1 MNSAAYDTVFN
12 LDNDSRASRSPAEA
26 ALLARILRY
35 FDTAVRA
42 LPKKD
47 QAKALAAPDD
57 FWTLMET
64 LALAP
69 VKESPELT
77 VRLRGAIAKRELLE
91 MDGGVL
97 SPSSVA
103 KLLQISRQAVGH
115 RRAAGKLLGIEGP
128 RGYLY
133 PAWQFD
139 GDRMLRD
146 IDEIL
151 ELLEEEDAWSKLIF
165 FVRTN
170 DAGGG
175 KRPLDL
181 LRKGKLDAVKR
192 AAELYGV
199 QAAA

>member
-1 MNSAAYDTVFN
+1 MSSAAFESFLSVN
-12 LDNDSRASRSPAEA
+12 SDSQARRNPAEE
-26 ALLARILRY
+26 ALLARIMRY
-35 FDTAVRA
+35 FDNAIRA

-64 LALAP
+64 LALVP
-69 VKESPELT
+69 VKESPELK

-103 KLLQISRQAVGH
+103 KLLHISRQAVGH
-115 RRAAGKLLGIEGP
+115 RRTAGKLLGIEGP

-139 GDRMLRD
+139 DDRMLRG
-146 IDEIL
+146 IEEIF
-151 ELLEEEDAWSKLIF
+151 ELLDDEDAWSQLIF

-170 DAGGG
+170 AAAGG
-175 KRPLDL
+175 KRPVDL
-181 LRKGKLDAVKR
+181 LRQGKLDAVKR
-192 AAELYGV
+192 AAELYHV
-199 QAAA
+199 HAAV

>member
-1 MNSAAYDTVFN
+1 MSSAIIDLI
-12 LDNDSRASRSPAEA
+12 LDANHDSSRNPAEA

-35 FDTAVRA
+35 FDNAIRA

-47 QAKALAAPDD
+47 QARALAAPND

-69 VKESPELT
+69 VNESPELK

-103 KLLQISRQAVGH
+103 ELLHISRQAVGH
-115 RRAAGKLLGIEGP
+115 RRTAGKMLGIEGP

-139 GDRMLRD
+139 GDRMLRG
-146 IDEIL
+146 IEEIFD
-151 ELLEEEDAWSKLIF
+151 LLEDEDAWSKLVF

-170 DAGGG
+170 DAASS

-181 LRKGKLDAVKR
+181 LRKGRLDAVKR
-192 AAELYGV
+192 AAGLYGEQTAV
-199 QAAA
+199 

>member
-1 MNSAAYDTVFN
+1 MSSAALESV
-12 LDNDSRASRSPAEA
+12 LSVDSDSQASRNPAET
-26 ALLARILRY
+26 ALLARIMRY
-35 FDTAVRA
+35 FDTAIRA

-69 VKESPELT
+69 VKESPELK
-77 VRLRGAIAKRELLE
+77 VRLRGAIAKCELLE

-97 SPSSVA
+97 SPSRVA
-103 KLLQISRQAVGH
+103 GLLQISRQAVGQ
-115 RRAAGKLLGIEGP
+115 RRVAGKLLAIEGP

-139 GDRMLRD
+139 GDRMLRGIEEIFD
-146 IDEIL
+146 RLKDE
-151 ELLEEEDAWSKLIF
+151 DSWPKLIF

-170 DAGGG
+170 DAASG

-181 LRKGKLDAVKR
+181 LRQGKLDAVKR

-199 QAAA
+199 HAAV

>member
-1 MNSAAYDTVFN
+1 MSITALEPVLNV
-12 LDNDSRASRSPAEA
+12 DSDFYAGRNPAEA
-26 ALLARILRY
+26 ALLVRILRY
-35 FDTAVRA
+35 FDGAIRA

-64 LALAP
+64 LALVP
-69 VKESPELT
+69 VDESPELK

-97 SPSSVA
+97 MPSSVA
-103 KLLQISRQAVGH
+103 KLLHISRQAVGQ
-115 RRAAGKLLGIEGP
+115 RRAAGRLLGIEGP

-139 GDRMLRD
+139 GNRTLRG
-146 IDEIL
+146 IEEIFG
-151 ELLEEEDAWSKLIF
+151 LLEGEDAWSTLTF
-165 FVRTN
+165 FVRSN
-170 DAGGG
+170 DAAGG

-181 LRKGKLDAVKR
+181 LRKGKLNAVRR
-192 AAELYGV
+192 AAELYSMH
-199 QAAA
+199 AAV

>member
-1 MNSAAYDTVFN
+1 MSITALEPVLNVDSDFN
-12 LDNDSRASRSPAEA
+12 AGRNPAEV

-35 FDTAVRA
+35 FDGAIRA

-69 VKESPELT
+69 VNESPELK

-97 SPSSVA
+97 APSSVA
-103 KLLQISRQAVGH
+103 ELLHVSRQAVGH
-115 RRAAGKLLGIEGP
+115 RRVAGKLLGIEGP

-139 GDRMLRD
+139 GDQTLRG
-146 IDEIL
+146 IKEIFG
-151 ELLEEEDAWSKLIF
+151 LLEGEDAWSTLIF
-165 FVRTN
+165 FVRSN
-170 DAGGG
+170 DAAGG

-181 LRKGKLDAVKR
+181 LRKGKLNAVRR
-192 AAELYGV
+192 AAELYSMH
-199 QAAA
+199 AAV

>member
-1 MNSAAYDTVFN
+1 MGTAAINTNERSY
-12 LDNDSRASRSPAEA
+12 ASRNPAEA
-26 ALLARILRY
+26 ALLARITRY
-35 FDTAVRA
+35 FENAIRA

-47 QAKALAAPDD
+47 QAKALSAPDD

-91 MDGGVL
+91 VDGGVL
-97 SPSSVA
+97 WPSNVA
-103 KLLQISRQAVGH
+103 KLLHISRQAVGQ
-115 RRAAGKLLGIEGP
+115 RRAAGKLIGVEGP

-133 PAWQFD
+133 PAWQFQAD
-139 GDRMLRD
+139 QMLAG
-146 IDEIL
+146 IEEIL
-151 ELLEEEDAWSKLIF
+151 DLLKDEDDWSKFIF
-165 FVRTN
+165 FARPN
-170 DAGGG
+170 DAANG

-181 LRKGKLDAVKR
+181 LRKGKLDAVRR

-199 QAAA
+199 QAAI